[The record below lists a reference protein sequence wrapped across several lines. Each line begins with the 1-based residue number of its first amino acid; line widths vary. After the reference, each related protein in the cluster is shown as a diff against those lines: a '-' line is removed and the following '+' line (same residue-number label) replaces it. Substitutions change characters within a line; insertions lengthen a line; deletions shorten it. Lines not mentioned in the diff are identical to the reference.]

1 MSLRRKLLF
10 VIPLAL
16 ALLAAGCKVN
26 TINYFPP
33 HPATVR
39 VLNLMTDAAG
49 VDVSVNGA
57 PAFSNVAFQSTT
69 AYQSFNNTQTTF
81 TATLSGTTTTLGSF
95 SIPLAGEEPYTLLVF
110 GTTSFPQV
118 TLVSEVAQAPT
129 NGNIQLAVYNAAVNN
144 SLIDIYVTTP
154 GTDITTVGPNFS
166 AVTYGGTTFNLAFP
180 PGTYQVQVT
189 LQGTK
194 TVIFDSGGTVLTPNV
209 ALTLFVYS
217 VGSGTLVN
225 GMVLQSQGPVAP
237 LNSIFARMKAAN
249 GALVVGPVNQLI
261 STLAV
266 NLNVNFGAASLYSQ
280 IPRGATIINY
290 EASSNP
296 GATIASTSVT
306 VPPAVDTSTFIV
318 GNPGSQQAYM
328 LVDQN
333 LPPVSGNARV
343 RFVNASPGANPVN
356 AAMNGTQLASNVAF
370 PTASA
375 YAQIGATTVTVD
387 FTDAATGAVL
397 AEQTSVVLTPNTTG
411 TVYLIGPPGAQGIIL
426 TQDNPQ

>member
-1 MSLRRKLLF
+1 MSLRRKLLL

-39 VLNLMTDAAG
+39 VLNLMVDAPG
-49 VDVSVNGA
+49 VDVSVNGS
-57 PAFSNVAFQSTT
+57 PAFSNVAFQSAT

-95 SIPLAGEEPYTLLVF
+95 SIPLAGEQPYTLLVL
-110 GTTSFPQV
+110 GTTSYPQV

-144 SLIDIYVTTP
+144 SLVDIYVTTP
-154 GTDITTVGPNFS
+154 GTDITTVGPNYS
-166 AVTYGGTTFNLAFP
+166 AVSYGGTTYNLAFP

-189 LQGTK
+189 TQGTK
-194 TVIFDSGGTVLTPNV
+194 TVIYDSGGTVLTPNV
-209 ALTLFVYS
+209 ALTLFLFS
-217 VGSGTLVN
+217 EGSGTLVD
-225 GMVLQSQGPVAP
+225 GMVLQSEGPVAP

-249 GALVVGPVNQLI
+249 GAPVVGPVNQLI
-261 STLAV
+261 SSLQV
-266 NLNVNFGAASLYSQ
+266 NLNVNFGSASTYSQ
-280 IPRGATIINY
+280 IPRGPTVINY
-290 EASSNP
+290 EASANP
-296 GATIASTSVT
+296 GATIASTNVT
-306 VPPAVDTSTFIV
+306 VPTAVDTSSFIV

-328 LVDQN
+328 LVDLN
-333 LPPVSGNARV
+333 IPPVAGNARV

-370 PTASA
+370 PMASP
-375 YAQIGATTVTVD
+375 YAQLAATTVTVD
-387 FTDAATGAVL
+387 FTDAVTGAVL
-397 AEQTSVVLTPNTTG
+397 AEQTGVVLTANTTG
-411 TVYLIGPPGAQGIIL
+411 TIYLIGPPGAQGLII
-426 TQDNPQ
+426 TQDNP